1 MVTFAE
7 FLEDAASKREFVNI
21 LFEERVFE
29 LIGTLQ
35 GLSQPLEQAGVP
47 HELVG
52 GLAVFLHVENADST
66 HSSLTRDIDVM
77 IRRDDLSR
85 VVAIAEKHGFRF
97 RHSAGMD
104 MLLFGETNSARNAVH
119 LLYAG
124 EKVKATQLESHPHI
138 NPVRASLH
146 GQDFWIIPVVDLVR
160 MKLSSYRD
168 KDRVHVRGMD
178 AAGLITRD
186 VEQGLSEELLA
197 RLRNVRETE

>member
-7 FLEDAASKREFVNI
+7 FLGNAASKREFVNV

-35 GLSQPLEQAGVP
+35 ELSVPLEQAGVP

-66 HSSLTRDIDVM
+66 HSSLTRDIDIM
-77 IRRDDLSR
+77 IRRDDLAR
-85 VVAIAEKHGFRF
+85 VVRIAEDYGFRF
-97 RHSAGMD
+97 RHSMGED
-104 MLLFGETNSARNAVH
+104 MLLFGDTNSTRNAVR

-138 NPVRASLH
+138 NPVRVGLH
-146 GQDFWIIPVVDLVR
+146 GQDFWVIPVLGLVR

-168 KDRVHVRGMD
+168 KDRVHVRSMD

-186 VEQGLSEELLA
+186 IEDGLGEELMA

>member
-7 FLEDAASKREFVNI
+7 FLGNAASKREFVNV

-35 GLSQPLEQAGVP
+35 KLAVPLENAGIP

-77 IRRDDLSR
+77 IERVDLAR
-85 VVAIAEKHGFRF
+85 VVEIAETHGFRF
-97 RHSAGMD
+97 RHSAGLD
-104 MLLFGETNSARNAVH
+104 MLLYGETTSARNAIH
-119 LLYAG
+119 LLFAG
-124 EKVKATQLESHPHI
+124 EKVKDSQLEAHPGI
-138 NPVRASLH
+138 RPVRTALH
-146 GQDFWIIPVVDLVR
+146 GQEFLVVPVVDLVR

-168 KDRVHVRGMD
+168 KDRVHIRGME

-186 VEQGLSEELLA
+186 VEMALGAEHRA
-197 RLRNVRETE
+197 RLQHIRETE

>member
-7 FLEDAASKREFVNI
+7 FLGNAASKREFVNV

-35 GLSQPLEQAGVP
+35 KLSLPLEQAGVP

-66 HSSLTRDIDVM
+66 HSSLTRDIDLM
-77 IRRDDLSR
+77 IRREDLPR
-85 VVAIAEKHGFRF
+85 VAGIAEEHGFRF
-97 RHSAGMD
+97 RHSAGLD
-104 MLLFGETNSARNAVH
+104 MLLYGETNSARNAVH
-119 LLYAG
+119 LLFTG
-124 EKVKATQLESHPHI
+124 EKVKETQLEAHPDI
-138 NPVRASLH
+138 RPVRAGLH
-146 GQDFWIIPVVDLVR
+146 GQDFLVIPVADLVR

-178 AAGLITRD
+178 AAGLIDRE
-186 VEQGLSEELLA
+186 VEQALSEDLRA
-197 RLRNVRETE
+197 RLQHIRETE